1 LLVKPTLIVSDI
13 RTINLDSLWEHGIRA
28 LIFDL
33 DNTLMAPRTGRLD
46 DSMIAWLDAVEAKGF
61 KCIILSN
68 NKKQSYIKLAA
79 EQFRFPIIGHAA
91 KPRRAHARRAL
102 GLLGVEAHQAAMIGD
117 RPLTDIWV
125 GQRMGM
131 YTILVD
137 PLTMASEHRVVKVLR
152 RLEKLFVRHH

>member
-1 LLVKPTLIVSDI
+1 
-13 RTINLDSLWEHGIRA
+13 
-28 LIFDL
+28 
-33 DNTLMAPRTGRLD
+33 
-46 DSMIAWLDAVEAKGF
+46 
-61 KCIILSN
+61 
-68 NKKQSYIKLAA
+68 
-79 EQFRFPIIGHAA
+79 
-91 KPRRAHARRAL
+91 L